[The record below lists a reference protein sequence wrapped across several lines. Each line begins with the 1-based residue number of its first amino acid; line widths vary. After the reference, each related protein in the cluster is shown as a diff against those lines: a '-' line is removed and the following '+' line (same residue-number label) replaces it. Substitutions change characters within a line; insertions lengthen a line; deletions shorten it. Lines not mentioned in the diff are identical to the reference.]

1 MERPVEFRALGSIEL
16 RVRGVEAASVIAQ
29 PKRLSL
35 FAYLALGRQ
44 RSRRRDTLVALFW
57 PERDDSHARHALR
70 QSLYYLRSHLD
81 ESLFD
86 IQGEEIAIDGERL
99 WCDVDELDRA
109 WERGDLERVAELYRG
124 HLLEGFHASGTGNE
138 FEFWLEGERFRLQE
152 LAGEANRLLA
162 ESARAS
168 GDVESAIRWATA
180 RRAAQPADEG
190 ALLTLMSLLNEAG
203 RRESALESYRTFV
216 AQSGYPGS
224 EELEA
229 LARELEAEAERGWSS
244 RMVPPPTMPGALIGR
259 RRWIDEALRHVH
271 SGVRLLTLTG
281 TGGVGKTR
289 LAIEVARAAEP
300 SFEDRIA
307 WASLAGVRDPSR
319 LPDAVAEAVGLE
331 PRPAGFDEARLI
343 SWLSGR
349 KLLLVLDNFEHLMD
363 AAPFVAQL
371 LGRCPDLS
379 ALVTSRSPLKLRGE
393 QELDVPPLTLPDPS
407 RRLGQELPFDSEAV
421 ALFVDRVRALSPAFR
436 LTDANAEAVI
446 EICRRL
452 EGLPL
457 AIELAAP
464 RTKIMS
470 SAALASRLEKQLP
483 LLTAGPRDLPERQRT
498 LHDAIRWS
506 VDLLDPAEREL
517 LFGLSVFTGGCDLK
531 AVERVVEAVAGPD
544 CVTLDLLTALIDT
557 SLLRRTE
564 SVDGESRFGMLESIR
579 EYGAAALERSGRA
592 EAWRVAHA
600 RHYAAWVETGCRE
613 HYCTPGE
620 AGWFDRVTEEHE
632 NLDAA
637 MGWSLTGT
645 DAECAVRIAASVV
658 HFWCVRGRL
667 AEGRGWLD
675 RILAPELG
683 LTEALRVRALA
694 AAAHL
699 RTYQGLWG
707 EAIALHEEVVASRK
721 ATGDRKALVAAI
733 YNLGATQREA
743 GLLEEARASM
753 TESLAL
759 ANELGDDLN
768 AAFTLTGLGSLAR
781 IEGRLAAA
789 KSTLAEALERAR
801 KSRQE
806 AQAAIVLGELADVA
820 RQEGETEA
828 ALHLLEQAA
837 AMLEGL
843 DRTADLAAI
852 FERIGEIKEVTEPD
866 AARELYARALA
877 MYREGGYLWGV
888 ARGLARFA
896 RIALEDGLPD
906 RCIELMAGAE
916 ALSPAEAA
924 RVRESLDAARAALGE
939 ATSAA
944 CWTAGQAMPL
954 DRLLRLAG
962 ELVPAAEIAV
972 VPELVG
978 SIPVATRT
986 SAGAGS
992 GGAPAGSG

>member
-1 MERPVEFRALGSIEL
+1 MEFRALGSIEL
-16 RVRGVEAASVIAQ
+16 RVSGVEAANVTAQ

-35 FAYLALGRQ
+35 FAFLALGPH
-44 RSRRRDTLVALFW
+44 RSCRRDTLVALLW
-57 PERDDSHARHALR
+57 PERDESHARHALR

-81 ESLFD
+81 ESLF
-86 IQGEEIAIDGERL
+86 IIRGEEIAIDDSRL

-109 WERGDLERVAELYRG
+109 WARGDLTRVAELYRG
-124 HLLEGFHASGTGNE
+124 NLLEGFHPSGAGNE
-138 FEFWLEGERFRLQE
+138 FEFWLERERFRLQE

-162 ESARAS
+162 ESAHAR

-180 RRAAQPADEG
+180 RRAVQPADEG
-190 ALLTLMSLLNEAG
+190 ALLAQMALLNEAG
-203 RRESALESYRTFV
+203 RRESALESYRAFV

-224 EELEA
+224 ETLET
-229 LARELEAEAERGWSS
+229 LARELQAEAERGWST
-244 RMVPPPTMPGALIGR
+244 RMLPPPTMPGALIGR
-259 RRWIDEALRHVH
+259 RHWIAEALRHVE
-271 SGVRLLTLTG
+271 SGARLLTMTG

-289 LAIEVARAAEP
+289 MAIEVARAAE
-300 SFEDRIA
+300 SAFEGGIA
-307 WASLAGVRDPSR
+307 WASLASVRDPSR

-331 PRPAGFDEARLI
+331 ARPAGFEEARLI

-349 KLLLVLDNFEHLMD
+349 RLLLVLDNFEHLVA
-363 AAPFVAQL
+363 AAPFVARL
-371 LGRCPDLS
+371 LRKCPDLS

-421 ALFVDRVRALSPAFR
+421 ALFVDRVRALSPSFR
-436 LTDANAEAVI
+436 LTDANADAVI

-470 SAALASRLEKQLP
+470 SARLARRLEKQLP

-517 LFGLSVFTGGCDLK
+517 LFGLSVFAGGCDLK
-531 AVERVVEAVAGPD
+531 AIEGVIETVAGSEGN
-544 CVTLDLLTALIDT
+544 TLDLVTALIDT

-564 SVDGESRFGMLESIR
+564 SADGESRFSMLESIR

-592 EAWRVAHA
+592 EVWRAAHA
-600 RHYAAWVETGCRE
+600 RHYAAWVEAGCRA

-620 AGWFDRVTEEHE
+620 VGWFARVTEEHE

-637 MGWSLTGT
+637 MGWSLAGPDP
-645 DAECAVRIAASVV
+645 DAAARMAASVA

-675 RILAPELG
+675 RILVRQEE
-683 LTEALRVRALA
+683 LTETLRVRVLA

-699 RTYQGLWG
+699 RSYQGLWD
-707 EAIALHEEVVASRK
+707 EAIALHAEVVVCRK
-721 ATGDRKALVAAI
+721 SMGEREALVAAL
-733 YNLGATQREA
+733 YNLGVTQREA
-743 GLLEEARASM
+743 GLVEDARASLS
-753 TESLAL
+753 ESLEL

-768 AAFTLTGLGSLAR
+768 AAFSLLGLGTLAR
-781 IEGRLAAA
+781 IEGRLGAA
-789 KSTLAEALERAR
+789 KSWLAEALTRAR

-806 AQAAIVLGELADVA
+806 AQSAAVLREMADVA
-820 RQEGETEA
+820 RAEGETEA

-843 DRTADLAAI
+843 DRTADLAATI
-852 FERIGEIKEVTEPD
+852 ERVGEIKEPAEPD
-866 AARELYARALA
+866 VARGLYAQALE
-877 MYREGGYLWGV
+877 MYREGGYLWGT

-896 RIALEDGLPD
+896 RIAFADGLPE
-906 RCIELMAGAE
+906 RCIELMAGAD
-916 ALSPAEAA
+916 ALSPAEAEA
-924 RVRESLDAARAALGE
+924 GREALEGARAALGG
-939 ATSAA
+939 AKSAA
-944 CWTAGQAMPL
+944 CWMTGQAMPL
-954 DRLLRLAG
+954 DRMVRLAG
-962 ELVPAAEIAV
+962 ELVPAIEVTV

-978 SIPVATRT
+978 RIPVASRT
-986 SAGAGS
+986 SAGVGS